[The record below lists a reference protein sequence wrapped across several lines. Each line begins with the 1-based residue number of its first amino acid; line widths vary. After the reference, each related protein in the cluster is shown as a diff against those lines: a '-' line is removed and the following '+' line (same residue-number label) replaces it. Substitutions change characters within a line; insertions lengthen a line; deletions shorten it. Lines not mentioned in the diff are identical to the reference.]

1 MELDFQI
8 QTTQALLLS
17 LYTTPFDDKEF
28 HQSQVKHYTKKFKAL
43 LAQKARQKVVQH
55 VSNHNSSNT
64 KNTGASETDDPRPR
78 ICIRDILKQKIARCG

>member
-17 LYTTPFDDKEF
+17 LYTTPYDDKVL
-28 HQSQVKHYTKKFKAL
+28 HQAQVKHYTKKFKAL

-64 KNTGASETDDPRPR
+64 KDTSAGETHDTRPR
-78 ICIRDILKQKIARCG
+78 ICIRDILKQKIAGC